1 MTDTDTRPST
11 GSGPSGEAAPQSE
24 NPTATSAAD
33 PKPSTALEREH
44 AEMKDRLLRTL
55 AEMENLRK
63 RTEREVSDARTYGIS
78 AFARDILN
86 VADNMHRALQALEE
100 TRATA
105 DSGLK
110 TLLDGVELTER
121 ELMNALEKHGVT
133 KIDPLGQKF
142 DPNRHQAMYEVEE
155 PSVSSGSVVQVVQAG
170 YLIGDRVLRPAM
182 VAVSKGG
189 PKAPPA
195 PAEPPA
201 NDNSGAK

>member
-24 NPTATSAAD
+24 NPTATSAAE

-63 RTEREVSDARTYGIS
+63 RTEREVSDARMYGIS

-142 DPNRHQAMYEVEE
+142 DPNRHQAMYEVED
-155 PSVSSGSVVQVVQAG
+155 PNVPSGSVVQVVQAG